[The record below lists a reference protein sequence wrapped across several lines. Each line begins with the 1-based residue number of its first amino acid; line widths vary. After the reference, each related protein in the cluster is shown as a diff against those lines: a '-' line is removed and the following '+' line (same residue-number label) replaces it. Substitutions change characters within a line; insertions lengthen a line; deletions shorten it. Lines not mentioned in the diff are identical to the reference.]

1 VQTHQHRAPVGTIR
15 RGAENQETPLRQKV
29 TIVGAGNTG
38 ATMAQILLGRGHAD
52 IVLIDI
58 VEGLPQGK
66 ALDIAESAP
75 WTRTSAKILGTND
88 WADTANSDVVV
99 VTSGV
104 ARKPGMTRED
114 LLGTNAGIV
123 RSVVGQAAKA
133 SPNAVLVIFA
143 NPMDAMCHVA
153 LEASGFPAKR
163 VVGQGGML
171 DTSRYR
177 TFISMET
184 GASVK
189 DVSAWVLGG
198 HTEATMVPLVSNATV
213 GGVPLAQL
221 LPADKLEAVVKRA
234 MRGGAEIVD
243 LLKTGSA
250 FVAPA
255 VATIEMVEAILLDE
269 RRILPCCAYLQGE
282 FGVSNAYV
290 GAPVLLGAGG
300 VQKIFDI
307 PVAEAELKALRAA
320 GDAVKELA
328 EATPKG

>member
-1 VQTHQHRAPVGTIR
+1 MRK
-15 RGAENQETPLRQKV
+15 KV
-29 TIVGAGNTG
+29 TIVGAGMTG
-38 ATMAQILLGRGHAD
+38 SQMAQVLANRGYAD
-52 IVLIDI
+52 VVLMDI

-75 WTRTSAKILGTND
+75 WVGFSASVRGTND

-104 ARKPGMTRED
+104 PRKPGMTRED

-123 RSVVGQAAKA
+123 RSVVGNAVQA

-153 LEASGFPAKR
+153 LEASGFPVER
-163 VVGQGGML
+163 VIGQGGML
-171 DTSRYR
+171 DSARYR

-184 GASVK
+184 GASVR
-189 DVSAWVLGG
+189 DVHAWVLGG
-198 HTEATMVPLVSNATV
+198 HTEATMVPIVSSATV
-213 GGVPLAQL
+213 GGVPLTAL
-221 LPADKLEAVVKRA
+221 LTPERVEAVVARTK
-234 MRGGAEIVD
+234 RGGAEIVD

-250 FVAPA
+250 FVAPGY
-255 VATIEMVEAILLDE
+255 ATIDMVGAILLDE
-269 RRILPCCAYLQGE
+269 RRILPACTLLNGQWGIRD
-282 FGVSNAYV
+282 AYV

-300 VQKIFDI
+300 IQAVYEPPLAADE
-307 PVAEAELKALRAA
+307 VAAMRVA

-328 EATPKG
+328 AATPRG